1 MTLHGTRILV
11 VDDVSSVRTM
21 LASLLRIEGADV
33 VESETGWRA
42 AELVR
47 ERLFDVA
54 ISDLGLPDI
63 PGDVLIAH
71 IRAASKGRTR
81 VAALTG
87 YGEPHQTRAREAGAE
102 SVFTKPVDWET
113 ILAFVTPA
121 RAPDIARSHR
131 PVAPALDL
139 RLSA

>member
-11 VDDVSSVRTM
+11 VDDVPSVRTL

-33 VESETGWRA
+33 VECGTGWRA

-47 ERLFDVA
+47 ERVFDVA

-71 IRAASKGRTR
+71 IRAVSKGRTR

-87 YGEPHQTRAREAGAE
+87 YGEPHQTWARAAGAE
-102 SVFTKPVDWET
+102 AVFTKPVDWET
-113 ILAFVTPA
+113 ILAFVT
-121 RAPDIARSHR
+121 RAPGPDLARPR
-131 PVAPALDL
+131 PPAVAVP
-139 RLSA
+139 LSA